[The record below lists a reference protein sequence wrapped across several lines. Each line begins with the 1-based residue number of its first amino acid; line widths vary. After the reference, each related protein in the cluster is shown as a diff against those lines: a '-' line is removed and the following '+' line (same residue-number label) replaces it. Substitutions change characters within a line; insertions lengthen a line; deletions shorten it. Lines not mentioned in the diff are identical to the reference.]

1 MSAQVLPITQPGWVY
16 ILSNVAMPGL
26 LKVGQTTRSPEER
39 ALELATTGVPT
50 PFEVEVA
57 WPVDD
62 VREAERQAH
71 AALDRFRVSD
81 SREWFR
87 VSVPEALNVLG
98 RARDRQK
105 WSAWWLVR
113 GIAEAV
119 GWLTIA
125 ALVIAPFLGGGQ

>member
-71 AALDRFRVSD
+71 EALAKFRVSE

-87 VSVPEALNVLG
+87 VSVPEALNSLG
-98 RARDRQK
+98 CAQQRRSR
-105 WSAWWLVR
+105 SAWWLVR
-113 GIAEAV
+113 GLVEAV

-125 ALVIAPFLGGGQ
+125 ALVIGGLA